1 MDHMTLKAMYKDILR
16 MHLKHRRIQL
26 HSQVSRLLDLN
37 SLMFH
42 KLYLLDMEDNH
53 Q

>member
-1 MDHMTLKAMYKDILR
+1 MLLKLCQLNNNNQLDMDHMTLKAMYKDILR

-37 SLMFH
+37 
-42 KLYLLDMEDNH
+42 
-53 Q
+53 